1 MVSPGGLVVV
11 HEANR
16 FCGFAMVAEETG
28 TLKDPAKRVCAPQI
42 PVPVA
47 PTHEKI
53 FKPSPEDVVL
63 AVREAMG
70 KRRAH
75 GL

>member
-1 MVSPGGLVVV
+1 MADWPGLGAGGIPPPTD
-11 HEANR
+11 EA
-16 FCGFAMVAEETG
+16 FDA
-28 TLKDPAKRVCAPQI
+28 LKGPVKRVGAPQI

-53 FKPSPEDVVL
+53 FKPGPEDVVL

-70 KRRAH
+70 KK
-75 GL
+75 GLS